1 MNIREK
7 IWNIDLVLEDIKKE
21 PQTYETILKN
31 ETSSTLNSLLRKKLN
46 KLCAEGKLCKAII
59 PATRMGKVIFFVL
72 PKDYYILML
81 IDRFGVEVWYFKE
94 YKKENKLMIS
104 VPEGFKLR
112 GSMWEQQYD
121 LKFFEGKVVK
131 FI

>member
-7 IWNIDLVLEDIKKE
+7 IWNIEVVLDEIKKE

-31 ETSSTLNSLLRKKLN
+31 ETSSTLNMLLRKKLN
-46 KLCAEGKLCKAII
+46 KLCSEGKLCKAII

-72 PKDYYILML
+72 PKDYYILMM
-81 IDRFGVEVWYFKE
+81 IDRLGVEVYYFKK
-94 YKKENKLMIS
+94 YVQENKLIIS

>member
-1 MNIREK
+1 MNLREK
-7 IWNIDLVLEDIKKE
+7 IWDIDIILEEIKQQ

-31 ETSSTLNSLLRKKLN
+31 EATETLKSLLRKKLN

-81 IDRFGVEVWYFKE
+81 LDRMGIDVWYFKK
-94 YKKENKLMIS
+94 YKKENRLIIS
-104 VPEGFKLR
+104 VPEGFRLR
-112 GSMWEQQYD
+112 GAMWEQQNN
-121 LKFFEGKVVK
+121 LTFFQGKVVK
-131 FI
+131 FL